1 MANLTFNAI
10 DVETANRTRA
20 SICQIGIAQV
30 QVGKIKRAASF
41 LVNPEEPFESFQTSL
56 HGINEEAVSEAE
68 TMLSIHPKLYRLIE
82 RAPLASHS
90 PFDKQALEKA
100 ASKYGLTMPQ
110 IKWLD
115 TGRVARSAWPDRY
128 DGSSWGLKKIAADLG
143 IEFLH
148 HDAAEDARAAAE
160 ILLHAC
166 RHTGLDVDDWLE
178 QAGYERTPAPQTN
191 TQQVQQTNHE
201 SKIGSKISGGIPHQ
215 STLPPWNSAMA
226 RILTLEEEREF
237 SNRSVTGG
245 MDRFIQRHAR
255 AITGEL
261 GDSGIHRI
269 LLRIPYRG
277 LTQEER
283 PWWVEQ
289 WRAVIGRMQ
298 QVSSPEPPNPEP
310 PNQCSPTPPSPR
322 MNLPEQLISKPAP

>member
-1 MANLTFNAI
+1 MFSNRKTEPEGEVPAGKISPAEFPSQNVAVSLDHDGITLRTGELSKNPQNVTTGKPIPPYVPTRRWMKADIHLDPATNREIPEENQMANLTFNAI

-30 QVGKIKRAASF
+30 QMGKIKRAASF

-68 TMLSIHPKLYRLIE
+68 TMLSIHPKLCRLIE

-90 PFDKQALEKA
+90 LFDKQALEKA
-100 ASKYGLTMPQ
+100 ASKYGLTMRQ

-178 QAGYERTPAPQTN
+178 QAGYERSPAAQTK
-191 TQQVQQTNHE
+191 T
-201 SKIGSKISGGIPHQ
+201 
-215 STLPPWNSAMA
+215 
-226 RILTLEEEREF
+226 
-237 SNRSVTGG
+237 
-245 MDRFIQRHAR
+245 
-255 AITGEL
+255 
-261 GDSGIHRI
+261 
-269 LLRIPYRG
+269 
-277 LTQEER
+277 
-283 PWWVEQ
+283 
-289 WRAVIGRMQ
+289 
-298 QVSSPEPPNPEP
+298 
-310 PNQCSPTPPSPR
+310 
-322 MNLPEQLISKPAP
+322 

>member
-90 PFDKQALEKA
+90 LFDKQALEKS

-115 TGRVARSAWPDRY
+115 TGRVARNAWPDRY

-148 HDAAEDARAAAE
+148 HDAAEDARTAAE

-178 QAGYERTPAPQTN
+178 QAGYERSPAAQTN

-201 SKIGSKISGGIPHQ
+201 SKISEGIPRQ
-215 STLPPWNSAMA
+215 SALPPWNSTMA
-226 RILTLEEEREF
+226 RILALEEEREF
-237 SNRSVTGG
+237 RNRSVTGG
-245 MDRFIQRHAR
+245 IDRFIQRHAR
-255 AITGEL
+255 AITEEL

-298 QVSSPEPPNPEP
+298 QVSSPEPPN
-310 PNQCSPTPPSPR
+310 QCSSTSSSPR
-322 MNLPEQLISKPAP
+322 MSLPEQLISKPTP